1 MDPAYNTRLCRRTP
15 LFLLLAVLFL
25 TGCVSRS
32 KPYDFPNSV
41 WVNEA
46 TGACVVVTTPQS
58 YSYGEV
64 KVDDQVIPITMI
76 YHFGNSGAIFDFCQA
91 YSEETV
97 WEPSF
102 PDEKYL
108 WAGDIAYAA
117 KKFTLQK
124 TDTGAFKK
132 DGNYS
137 LFTDDDLPLTFVRY
151 DCTEEELLPLLP
163 WDEEDHLKEGFEPGQ
178 LLEFGLSVAEEN
190 PKKDIGSSIAD
201 FWADLFRGTT
211 EAPSV
216 PANN

>member
-41 WVNEA
+41 WVNEE

-64 KVDDQVIPITMI
+64 IVDNQVIPITMI
-76 YHFGNSGAIFDFCQA
+76 YHFGSSGAIFDFYQA

-108 WAGDIAYAA
+108 WAVDIA
-117 KKFTLQK
+117 
-124 TDTGAFKK
+124 
-132 DGNYS
+132 
-137 LFTDDDLPLTFVRY
+137 
-151 DCTEEELLPLLP
+151 
-163 WDEEDHLKEGFEPGQ
+163 
-178 LLEFGLSVAEEN
+178 
-190 PKKDIGSSIAD
+190 
-201 FWADLFRGTT
+201 
-211 EAPSV
+211 
-216 PANN
+216 